1 MRAVDNI
8 VELVGTSS
16 AMLIVETRA
25 TLLLNVFE
33 QQSVHVNG
41 DDDGCAWVSLLVLSI
56 VAHRRSVMELGHFD
70 QFFMYYHNS

>member
-1 MRAVDNI
+1 
-8 VELVGTSS
+8 
-16 AMLIVETRA
+16 MLIVETRA

-41 DDDGCAWVSLLVLSI
+41 DDDRCAWVSLLVLSI

-70 QFFMYYHNS
+70 QFFMHYHNS

>member
-41 DDDGCAWVSLLVLSI
+41 DDDRCAWVSLLVLSI

>member
-41 DDDGCAWVSLLVLSI
+41 RMTIGVLGYPC
-56 VAHRRSVMELGHFD
+56 L
-70 QFFMYYHNS
+70 YYR